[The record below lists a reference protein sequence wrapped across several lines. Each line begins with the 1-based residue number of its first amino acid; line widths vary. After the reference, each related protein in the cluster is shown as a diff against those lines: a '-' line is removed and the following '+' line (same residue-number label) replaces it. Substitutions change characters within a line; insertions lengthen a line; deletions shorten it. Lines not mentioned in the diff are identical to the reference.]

1 MKTFSLHLAF
11 VIFAIQLAAVRGAD
25 SAAEELLGRMLD
37 AQSTRGAM
45 FRAKLVVTDTATNEH
60 RAAQLRVK
68 VRRDDDCTRLLYL
81 VLWPRPYQGQAL
93 YFERTR
99 DGTVTGFLFEP
110 PDQVTPLTP
119 ALLSRSYLDSDL
131 NLEDLAEDFW
141 RWPSPAISGEETVKG
156 DLCKIIELRPPPGL
170 KTPCSLVRAWISTRK
185 AAPLRLEKFG
195 SDGSLSKR
203 FVVEKVVRQDKVWAP
218 VTTTVQVPNRTQ
230 ETTLEISNGN
240 RDIEIPLE
248 EFSLEAI
255 RKSAQSLNQEPP
267 TSGKTGASK

>member
-1 MKTFSLHLAF
+1 MKTLSLHLAF
-11 VIFAIQLAAVRGAD
+11 VIFALQLAAARGAD
-25 SAAEELLGRMLD
+25 PAAEELLGRMLD
-37 AQSTRGAM
+37 AQNTRGAM
-45 FRAKLVVTDTATNEH
+45 IRAKLVVTDAATNEH
-60 RAAQLRVK
+60 HSAQLRVK

-81 VLWPRPYQGQAL
+81 VLWPRLYRGQAL

-110 PDQVTPLTP
+110 PDQVTPLTQ
-119 ALLSRSYLDSDL
+119 ALLSRSFLDSDL
-131 NLEDLAEDFW
+131 SVEDLAEDFW

-156 DLCKIIELRPPPGL
+156 DPCKIIDLHPPPGL
-170 KTPCSLVRAWISTRK
+170 KTSCSLVRAWISARK

-203 FVVEKVVRQDKVWAP
+203 FVVEKVVRQDKVWTP
-218 VTTTVQVPNRTQ
+218 VTTTIQVPNRTR
-230 ETTLEISNGN
+230 ETTLEISNGD

-267 TSGKTGASK
+267 TSGKSRESK